1 MSIYDDFTYQS
12 YLDHWEAHFGDA
24 DEGEYDFYTRG
35 QRIPH
40 TVHRLTPEEF
50 DAHLDGMKAA
60 DADFNRA
67 MAAEDHEGM
76 GQALADGFPHE
87 LALLI

>member
-12 YLDHWEAHFGDA
+12 YLDIWEAHFGDA
-24 DEGEYDFYTRG
+24 DEGEFGFYTRG

-40 TVHRLTPEEF
+40 TVRRLTPEEF
-50 DAHLDGMKAA
+50 EEHLEGMKAA
-60 DADFNRA
+60 DAAFDQA
-67 MAAEDHEGM
+67 MEAEDHEGM
-76 GQALADGFPHE
+76 AKALADGFPHE